1 MEEELN
7 NILLSEINLFM
18 DNKDDLDVLE
28 SILTK
33 LQVIEY
39 EVKKLVGLIRI
50 SHTVLDAFKY
60 FKILDTYQYFL
71 SIALFKYNY
80 EMSDYLI
87 EFIYEFERSDDFRD
101 YLFKEI
107 KGGKF

>member
-1 MEEELN
+1 MGEELN

-33 LQVIEY
+33 LQVIED

-50 SHTVLDAFKY
+50 SLTVSDALKY

-87 EFIYEFERSDDFRD
+87 EFIYEFERSDDLCD

-107 KGGKF
+107 KDGKF